1 MEGAEVRKEEG
12 RGGEVKKRVAGW
24 VRDIG
29 GEKGEV
35 EVREGKRR
43 EDRVWIRV
51 WGEEATRAVGFIG

>member
-12 RGGEVKKRVAGW
+12 RGGDVKKREGVW

-29 GEKGEV
+29 GEKGEI

-43 EDRVWIRV
+43 EDRVCFRV
-51 WGEEATRAVGFIG
+51 